1 MRTKIIIM
9 LLLLLAASGLF
20 AQANGNMTQF
30 GEKKILSVWGN
41 HYERGYAQGFYL
53 APQIKEVFN
62 DFYWTMYSFGNLEFY
77 NMLWSYYME
86 HFSTD
91 ERMVQ
96 EVNGLVAGMESTGI
110 NMHHAGL
117 GRELTAEDILLLNAS
132 YDMIA
137 VSGVGKGREA
147 VQLGCASLSSWG
159 NATVADTLL
168 AGASVI
174 TRLLDVSQN
183 SAFINN
189 ALVVVHHPSETDEQK
204 WISFT
209 MPGFLGAITAI
220 SQDGVFAGLN
230 VGSEHESGD
239 YNGLSPII
247 FDLRKGL
254 ERVDFDQNGLHN
266 PLDIFAS
273 IDAMPNLSASITH
286 TLSEN
291 NGTVYSSAI
300 ERRYGAIANRLYNQ
314 SGNLPA
320 HHLAVTNHFRVLSSG
335 VCCSR
340 YYNIQDSLYT
350 NPQLSAK
357 RQWQVLAGAAGL
369 ESNLLAVQYIPTTG
383 NIIWAAATLAEPA
396 YARPGITLST
406 QYLFTEPVSN
416 EDEIAVPQSPK
427 LQVYPNPARQGAG
440 VKLYSAEGLSKVE
453 LFNLRG
459 QKLGTYSSLEKAGQW
474 ELPGDWSKLPVGLY
488 LLKASTKDG
497 TSRTVKMVLR

>member
-1 MRTKIIIM
+1 MKAKIII
-9 LLLLLAASGLF
+9 LLLLAAVVGLF
-20 AQANGNMTQF
+20 AQVNGSLTQF
-30 GEKKILSVWGN
+30 GEKQILHVWGN
-41 HYERGYAQGFYL
+41 HYQRGYAQGYYL
-53 APQIKEVFN
+53 APEIKEVFH

-77 NMLWSYYME
+77 NMLWSYNME
-86 HFSTD
+86 HFVVD
-91 ERMVQ
+91 ERMAQ
-96 EVNGLVAGMESTGI
+96 EVSGMIAGMEATGI
-110 NMHHAGL
+110 SLYHAGL
-117 GRELTAEDILLLNAS
+117 GRELAAEDILLLNAS

-137 VSGVGKGREA
+137 ISGSSKGREG

-159 NATVADTLL
+159 NATSADSLL
-168 AGASVI
+168 VGASVI
-174 TRLLDVSQN
+174 TRFLDVSQN

-189 ALVVVHHPSETDEQK
+189 PLVVVHHPSEADEQK

-209 MPGFLGAITAI
+209 MPGFIGVLTAI

-239 YNGLSPII
+239 YNGLSPIT

-291 NGTVYSSAI
+291 DGTVYSSAI

-369 ESNLLAVQYIPTTG
+369 ESNLLAVQYIPSTG
-383 NIIWAAATLAEPA
+383 NIIWAAATVTEPA

-416 EDEIAVPQSPK
+416 ADEIAVPQSPK
-427 LQVYPNPARQGAG
+427 LLVYPNPARQGAG
-440 VKLYSAEGLSKVE
+440 VKLYSAESLSKVE
-453 LFNLRG
+453 LFNLKG
-459 QKLGTYSSLEKAGQW
+459 QKLRTFSSAEKAGQW
-474 ELPGDWSKLPVGLY
+474 ELPGEWGKLPVGLY

-497 TSRTVKMVLR
+497 ACRTAKLVLR